1 MRGGIVFILF
11 LILIPSLACQTL
23 TPKGG
28 PSPISNCHELVNG
41 VKAIQP
47 DKIPEYMMNGE
58 DRLGTEFDANQYF
71 SVLPDLGMQ
80 DGYVLDYHYFYAGL
94 GAGPELYAHLSGE
107 PPLLSAQGLPPG
119 TKLADYQGRLV
130 VEDTPQGYFQNAV
143 LSTMASQF
151 YLYWHANYN
160 DDQIICDAADVK
172 RVIESINDEEFG
184 KKFSA
189 LQALQARSIPGLEP
203 SVELLEDQAVVR
215 LVIFTKWGGFY
226 RRTFTIDRA
235 FPHTLNMEDENLV
248 QYDCGIMF

>member
-1 MRGGIVFILF
+1 MRGRNVFILF
-11 LILIPSLACQTL
+11 IILIPSLACQTL

-28 PSPISNCHELVNG
+28 LSSIPNCRELVNG
-41 VKAIQP
+41 VKALQP
-47 DKIPEYMMNGE
+47 DKIPEYMLKGG
-58 DRLGTEFDANQYF
+58 DRMGTEFDANQYF
-71 SVLPDLGMQ
+71 SVLPDLAMQ
-80 DGYVLDYHYFYAGL
+80 EGYVLDYHYFYAGL
-94 GAGPELYAHLSGE
+94 GAGPELYARLSGE
-107 PPLLSAQGLPPG
+107 PPLLSTQGLPEG
-119 TKLADYQGRLV
+119 TQLVNYQDRLV
-130 VEDTPQGYFQNAV
+130 VKDTPQGYFQNAV
-143 LSTMASQF
+143 LSIMASQF

-160 DDQIICDAADVK
+160 DDQIMCDAADVK

-184 KKFSA
+184 KKFNE

-203 SVELLEDQAVVR
+203 SVELLEDKAVVR